1 MASIR
6 HHEVCLFIVIT
17 PTNRIRR
24 DGGRYLSLKLLPC
37 FSSHLN
43 ETSPFITEDIMST
56 MSTLLILMFYLIN
69 CFPSVSPGW
78 LWGIHVCWVELVVAL
93 FTSCRCKYWWCC
105 LWCPWW
111 THWIITIISS
121 DNAATHSM
129 IKAGSG
135 RSSLNLSWKTTTKC
149 VVH

>member
-56 MSTLLILMFYLIN
+56 MSTLLILMFYFMN
-69 CFPSVSPGW
+69 CFPSVSPG
-78 LWGIHVCWVELVVAL
+78 
-93 FTSCRCKYWWCC
+93 
-105 LWCPWW
+105 
-111 THWIITIISS
+111 
-121 DNAATHSM
+121 
-129 IKAGSG
+129 
-135 RSSLNLSWKTTTKC
+135 
-149 VVH
+149 